1 MALGV
6 PAIALRRALLH
17 LHKTVLDWARLHYE
31 RRNGAVSSQQML
43 QLLLRDPQ
51 FAWLRPLSE
60 IIVRLD
66 EALEADLV
74 AHEAELA
81 VVIAELRRLINT
93 AGGATPFGDRY
104 RAALQDSPDV
114 VLAHRDVSRLLAPP
128 ADSHESPKKASDAPE
143 ST

>member
-1 MALGV
+1 MAVGV

-17 LHKTVLDWARLHYE
+17 LHKTVLDWARLQYE

-43 QLLLRDPQ
+43 HLLLSDPQ

-60 IIVRLD
+60 VIVRLD

-74 AHEAELA
+74 AHEADMAA
-81 VVIAELRRLINT
+81 VVAELRTLINS
-93 AGGATPFGDRY
+93 AGGDTPFGDRY

-114 VLAHRDVSRLLAPP
+114 VLAHRDVSRMLLPP
-128 ADSHESPKKASDAPE
+128 SES
-143 ST
+143 

>member
-43 QLLLRDPQ
+43 HLLLSDPQ

-66 EALEADLV
+66 EALETDVVAREADL
-74 AHEAELA
+74 AA
-81 VVIAELRRLINT
+81 VVDELRRLIGA
-93 AGGATPFGDRY
+93 AGGETPFGDRY
-104 RAALQDSPDV
+104 RAAMQDSPDV
-114 VLAHRDVSRLLAPP
+114 VLAHRDVARLLAPP
-128 ADSHESPKKASDAPE
+128 ADRPPPTTAPPG
-143 ST
+143 